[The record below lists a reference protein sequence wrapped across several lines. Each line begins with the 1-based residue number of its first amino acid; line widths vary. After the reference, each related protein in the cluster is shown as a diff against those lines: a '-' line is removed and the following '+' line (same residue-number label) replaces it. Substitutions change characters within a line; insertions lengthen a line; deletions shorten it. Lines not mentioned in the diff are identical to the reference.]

1 MATAKRSVNHA
12 AAGGHI
18 MVRMP
23 RRNPAHADV
32 FVSCSGDCS
41 VKVWDARQPGPTL
54 SIAAH
59 RYEARP
65 PAHQVSKILCLGALN

>member
-1 MATAKRSVNHA
+1 MS
-12 AAGGHI
+12 
-18 MVRMP
+18 P

-32 FVSCSGDCS
+32 FVTCSGDCS

-59 RYEARP
+59 RYEVRRFVGMCMLRRAVP
-65 PAHQVSKILCLGALN
+65 